1 MDSPDEKDS
10 FKSSVFSSDASLYS
24 SDDSFSRKGFSSN
37 SLLIKLDSSKL
48 FNCRSF
54 IAC

>member
-10 FKSSVFSSDASLYS
+10 VKSSVLSFETSFNS

-37 SLLIKLDSSKL
+37 SLFIKFDSSKL
-48 FNCRSF
+48 FN
-54 IAC
+54 